1 MPNQQGPSPHGRYSA
16 RQMETGISVPE
27 HDYISLSNNSDGNPT
42 QVVYRTGG
50 SSGTIVGTV
59 VMTYNSTS
67 GFLETVSK
75 TQ

>member
-1 MPNQQGPSPHGRYSA
+1 MSPQAPSPHGRYSA

-27 HDYISLSNNSDGNPT
+27 HDHISLINNADGNPT

-67 GFLETVSK
+67 GYLETVQK
-75 TQ
+75 IQ